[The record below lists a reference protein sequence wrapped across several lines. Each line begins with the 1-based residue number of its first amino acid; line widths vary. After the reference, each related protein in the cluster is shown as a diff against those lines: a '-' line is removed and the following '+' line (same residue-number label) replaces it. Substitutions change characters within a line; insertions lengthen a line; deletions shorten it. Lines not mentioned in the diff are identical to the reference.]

1 MKDRALAAILLGVAV
16 LQSMAPGIFG
26 FSVPQDQSALAIPK
40 NAAIFA
46 WSIISIY
53 SIVMATYLLLR
64 RVNYGAII
72 FPLIATYVAAIL
84 ILISDAQGWW
94 WISFVL
100 TGAML
105 APLWRT
111 FYILTKHRVQVTLLG
126 QVLVTT
132 PVAIYAGWTTVA
144 MISRLADAM
153 WNSGIPHTGT
163 LATAWQSILVIIAV
177 LAAGFGI
184 EASRAHPAFA
194 AAVVWAC
201 IHMVLTAAKNEQGV
215 LTGVSLFAT
224 LIVLALFFI
233 ERAMFRGPRAQ
244 RASH

>member
-1 MKDRALAAILLGVAV
+1 MKDRINAAVLLAVAV
-16 LQSMAPGIFG
+16 VQSIAPGLFG
-26 FSVPQDQSALAIPK
+26 FEVPQDQSALAIPK

-46 WSIISIY
+46 WSVISIY
-53 SIVMATYLLLR
+53 SIVMATYLVVR

-72 FPLIATYVAAIL
+72 YPLIATYVAAIL
-84 ILISDAQGWW
+84 ILISDAQGLWW
-94 WISFVL
+94 VSFVL

-126 QVLVTT
+126 QLLVTT
-132 PVAIYAGWTTVA
+132 PVAIYAGWTTIA
-144 MISRLADAM
+144 MVSRLADAM
-153 WNSGIPHTGT
+153 WNSGIPQSGT
-163 LATAWQSILVIIAV
+163 LATTWQAILVIVAV

-194 AAVVWAC
+194 GAVVWAS
-201 IHMVLTAAKNEQGV
+201 IHMVISSANANQGV
-215 LTGVSLFAT
+215 LTAFALFAT

-244 RASH
+244 RVSH